1 MIYEP
6 REDSFLILEQ
16 VKKHSRGNVL
26 EIGTGSG
33 ILAQEAAKQAD
44 SVLAVDINAEAIEH
58 CKKRVKENNV
68 SWLVSDLFEKVD
80 GKFDLIIFNPPYLPD
95 YENVQ
100 DIALDGG
107 KKGYEL
113 IEKFLSQAKE
123 HLKENG
129 MILLLFSSLTPK
141 SEVDRIIKENN
152 YSSELVSTKKIDF
165 EELYVYLIK

>member
-16 VKKHSRGNVL
+16 VKKHSCGDVL

-33 ILAQEAAKQAD
+33 ILAKEAAKHSD
-44 SVLAVDINAEAIEH
+44 SVIAVDINPEAVEH
-58 CKKRVKENNV
+58 CKKHDKGNKVT
-68 SWLVSDLFEKVD
+68 WLVSDLFEKVD

-95 YENVQ
+95 DENVA

-107 KKGYEL
+107 EKGYEL
-113 IEKFLSQAKE
+113 IERFMKQAKP

-129 MILLLFSSLTPK
+129 RILLLFSSLTPK
-141 SEVDRIIKENN
+141 VDSIIKELG
-152 YSSELVSTKKIDF
+152 YKAELLSTKKLDF
-165 EELYVYLIK
+165 EELYVYLIQ